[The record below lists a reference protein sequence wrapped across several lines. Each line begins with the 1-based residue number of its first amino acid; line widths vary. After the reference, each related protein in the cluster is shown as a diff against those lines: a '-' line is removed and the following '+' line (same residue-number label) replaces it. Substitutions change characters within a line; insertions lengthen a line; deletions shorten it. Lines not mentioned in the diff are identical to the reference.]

1 MVKQK
6 KRPARAKTAKR
17 GRKAPITFKR
27 GLLLI
32 RQGVERSKV
41 KSLKGQANL
50 AFKLGRNYFGS
61 GKKIKLPASIA
72 VKSFKGGFL
81 LTALAGIA
89 SAVGVISGISTI
101 VSNYKKIKADSERL
115 KIEKR
120 RGQILENYFLAG
132 AGKVKGQGLAL
143 SKGKKGFLLRLKC
156 AKKKKLNI

>member
-6 KRPARAKTAKR
+6 KRPARTKIVKK
-17 GRKAPITFKR
+17 GRKAPITFKK

-32 RQGVERSKV
+32 RRGIEKSKL

-50 AFKLGRNYFGS
+50 ALKLGRNYFGN

-72 VKSFKGGFL
+72 VKTFKGGFL
-81 LTALAGIA
+81 LSALAGIA

-120 RGQILENYFLAG
+120 RGQIFEDYFMTG
-132 AGKVKGQGLAL
+132 AGRVKGQGFAL
-143 SKGKKGFLLRLKC
+143 SKGKKGFLLKLK
-156 AKKKKLNI
+156 

>member
-6 KRPARAKTAKR
+6 KRPVRSKSVKK
-17 GRKAPITFKR
+17 GRKAAITFKK

-32 RQGVERSKV
+32 RRGVENSKF
-41 KSLKGQANL
+41 KSLKGQAGL
-50 AFKLGRNYFGS
+50 ALKLGRNYFGQ
-61 GKKIKLPASIA
+61 GKKIKLPASVA
-72 VKSFKGGFL
+72 LKSFKGGFL
-81 LTALAGIA
+81 LSALAGIA

-120 RGQILENYFLAG
+120 RGQIFEDYFLAG

-143 SKGKKGFLLRLKC
+143 SKAKKGFLLKLKC
-156 AKKKKLNI
+156 AKGRK